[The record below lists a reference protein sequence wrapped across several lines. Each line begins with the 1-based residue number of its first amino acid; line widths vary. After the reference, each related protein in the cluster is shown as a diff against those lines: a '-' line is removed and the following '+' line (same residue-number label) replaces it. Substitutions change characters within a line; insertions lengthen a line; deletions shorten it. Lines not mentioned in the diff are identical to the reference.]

1 MNILFLSTKSPYPI
15 KDGHSSRT
23 YNVLQQLSRNHRVYF
38 LTYFLSEAE
47 EQGISSLKPLIAESR
62 GFRLQSHRSLV
73 RSLWC
78 WLRSVFSCLPF
89 VAIKYRTPEMTREI
103 RRILAQQHI
112 DAVHLD
118 LLPLMV
124 YADLFKRYPMVL
136 VNHNV
141 ESELLQRRIPFVR
154 NPVLRLVLR
163 HQYGKLFAFEREAI
177 GRVDCCIAVSERDKQ
192 LLSQMNPTARL
203 HVLPNGVDT
212 EYFRP
217 SDTPQANT
225 LLYVGGMDWFPNAD
239 AISYFTDQIL
249 PKLRES
255 NVDMS
260 IQVIGKIPAGY
271 QRRQGIEYLGFV
283 DDIRPYVARAKVYI
297 VPLRVGG
304 GTRLKILDAL
314 AMGKAVVT
322 TSVGC
327 EGLEVIDGQE
337 VLIRDTPEAFAA
349 AVKDILC
356 EEDLRTRLSI
366 AARERAVQ
374 TYDWDVLGRSLQRI
388 YNTLHKTG

>member
-23 YNVLQQLSRNHRVYF
+23 YNVLQQLARDHRIYF
-38 LTYFLSEAE
+38 LTFFLSEME
-47 EQGISSLKPLIAESR
+47 EQGISFLKPLTAESR
-62 GFRLQSHRSLV
+62 GFRLQAHRRLMH
-73 RSLWC
+73 SLWR
-78 WLRSVFSCLPF
+78 WLCSVFSRLPF
-89 VAIKYRTPEMTREI
+89 IAFKYRTPEMTREI
-103 RRILAQQHI
+103 RRVLAQQNI
-112 DAVHLD
+112 DAIHLD

-124 YADLFKRYPMVL
+124 YADLFERYPKVL

-154 NPVLRLVLR
+154 NPFLRLVLR
-163 HQYGKLFAFEREAI
+163 REYRKLSAFEQKAI

-192 LLSQMNPTARL
+192 LLSQMNPAARL

-212 EYFRP
+212 EYFQP
-217 SDTPQANT
+217 SATQQANI
-225 LLYVGGMDWFPNAD
+225 LLFVGGMDWFPNAD
-239 AISYFTDQIL
+239 AISYFADQIL
-249 PKLRES
+249 PKLQKDS
-255 NVDMS
+255 PDIS
-260 IQVIGKIPAGY
+260 IQVIGRIPAGY

-283 DDIRPYVARAKVYI
+283 DDIRPYVARAKAYI
-297 VPLRVGG
+297 VPLRIGG

-337 VLIRDTPEAFAA
+337 VLIRDTPEGFAA
-349 AVKDILC
+349 AVKDILRD
-356 EEDLRTRLSI
+356 EVLRTRLSI
-366 AARERAVQ
+366 AARERAVR
-374 TYDWDVLGRSLQRI
+374 TYDWNLLGESLQKI
-388 YNTLHKTG
+388 YTTLHKTG